1 MIALDKKVSP
11 EVDKKHDD
19 ISEPMTL
26 EQRVK
31 RARISKE
38 ALQNSTMRISDK
50 VREAKAAVEPSVMLT
65 RPVPKSI
72 PEVKVQS
79 QGMNR
84 TTGDASYSSLAS
96 PAFTS
101 GGLGR
106 TGRDD
111 QRKHDLYKPAIEFAA
126 KSIAAGNYKRATDL
140 VWRNIEFAEQIFNA
154 FFFSRV
160 RNINSSLSVEH
171 IADKYPRVREGRQGV
186 SAVHPAGEEIS
197 TNRNS
202 AYVVCA

>member
-1 MIALDKKVSP
+1 
-11 EVDKKHDD
+11 
-19 ISEPMTL
+19 MTL

-38 ALQNSTMRISDK
+38 ALQNSTMRINDK

-84 TTGDASYSSLAS
+84 TTGDASYASLAS
-96 PAFTS
+96 LAFTS

-106 TGRDD
+106 AGLDD

-140 VWRNIEFAEQIFNA
+140 VWQNIELAEQINDTV
-154 FFFSRV
+154 FSWA
-160 RNINSSLSVEH
+160 RNTESLLSVEH

-186 SAVHPAGEEIS
+186 SVIHPAGKEIS
-197 TNRNS
+197 TSRNS
-202 AYVVCA
+202 AYVVCI